1 MCGINSGNDKTL
13 KNCPSDIL
21 IILETMAV
29 PTMSQLRPG
38 VQVNVVLKAH
48 QQSGKLTTGQISE
61 ILTRGD
67 HPRGIKVRLRSGEIG
82 RVQSLSLSSE
92 PFAGAQALPHEQRS
106 FVSEYENSPNN
117 SGERRRERFRSQE
130 DYRQDPS
137 PLESRSLADYIRISS
152 PSKTTIPTS
161 CTAVKDNIQTAMEK
175 EFPRLDSALIAAILA
190 DHDDIDDARGI
201 LASLS

>member
-1 MCGINSGNDKTL
+1 MT
-13 KNCPSDIL
+13 
-21 IILETMAV
+21 V
-29 PTMSQLRPG
+29 PKMSQLRPG

-48 QQSGKLTTGQISE
+48 QRSGKLTTGQISE

-92 PFAGAQALPHEQRS
+92 PLPAAQALLHEQAS
-106 FVSEYENSPNN
+106 FVSDYENSPNKF
-117 SGERRRERFRSQE
+117 GGRRRERFTTQD

-137 PLESRSLADYIRISS
+137 PPESRSLADYIRVPSS
-152 PSKTTIPTS
+152 SKTVPPTS
-161 CTAVKDNIQTAMEK
+161 STAVKDTTQTAMEK
-175 EFPRLDSALIAAILA
+175 EFPKLDSALIAAILA
-190 DHDDIDDARGI
+190 DHDDMNDARGI